1 MTKILLIKVPICY
14 FPSPKALEILKEN
27 YATRSAFH
35 FGPSLALALIDG
47 SLKHYLTC
55 DFELTVKDINTA
67 SILEKKY
74 LMEEYFEHIEN
85 VFKDNYDIVLVS
97 CQYMFNQSWVN
108 YTVDLAHKLN
118 PNAKIIVGGGFATIF
133 PEKAVSSPFVDYA
146 VIGEGEV
153 TTVHIINKILSITD
167 IDFEN
172 IYPFDGY
179 AEKLPNGKCK
189 IVDKKTFITD
199 LENHPTPDWSW
210 FPIDRIV
217 GDNADV
223 TFSGLPVMCTRGC
236 PHNCSYCS
244 TKSYWGRRFIYDPVV
259 KAINEI
265 LSIYKQYGIT
275 KCHIVDDNPAL
286 NNKWFLNLCKSIQEL
301 PEEIEIM
308 FSNFSIKSMNSEI
321 IEALKNIRQEK
332 ITIAIETGSQEMQ
345 KTIKKD
351 LNLENIRE
359 KVKLIRESGLKV
371 HACWMIG
378 FPNETLDQIKQT
390 TKMAV
395 AIQTDSIQVY
405 PVFPFPGTEMY
416 RVAKGQNL
424 LNLDENDFDTMRQH
438 TPGKILSSEWDGELL
453 SQIAYDTQIEA
464 NFLNNPAYDTES
476 SRQDMRDYLKGLIIR
491 LPDHPIISICLGYL
505 EHILDKNEESR
516 SSYYHKAL
524 ELLNSESSFF
534 RKYVNWD
541 FPQLKDFESWLSE
554 NSKIAR

>member
-67 SILEKKY
+67 SISEKKY

-210 FPIDRIV
+210 LPIDRIA
-217 GDNADV
+217 GDKADV
-223 TFSGLPVMCTRGC
+223 TFYGLPVMCTRGC

-244 TKSYWGRRFIYDPVV
+244 TKSYWGRRFTSDPVGKV
-259 KAINEI
+259 INEI
-265 LSIYKQYGIT
+265 LSIYKQYGIN
-275 KCHIVDDNPAL
+275 KFHIIDDNPAL

-301 PEEIEIM
+301 PEEINIM
-308 FSNFSIKSMNSEI
+308 FSNFSIESINSEI

-345 KTIKKD
+345 KTIKKH
-351 LNLENIRE
+351 LNLENVIE
-359 KVKLIRESGLKV
+359 KVKLIRKNGLKI

-390 TKMAV
+390 TRMAV
-395 AIQTDSIQVY
+395 DIQTDSIQVW
-405 PVFPFPGTEMY
+405 PVFPFPGTELY
-416 RVAKGQNL
+416 REAKGQNL
-424 LNLDENDFDTMRQH
+424 INLDENDFDTMRQH
-438 TPGKILSSEWDGELL
+438 TPGKILSSEWDGKLL
-453 SQIAYDTQIEA
+453 SQIAYDTQMEA
-464 NFLNNPAYDTES
+464 NFLNNPVYDTES
-476 SRQDMRDYLKGLIIR
+476 GMRYMRDYLKGLIIR
-491 LPDHPIISICLGYL
+491 LPDQPIISICLGYL
-505 EHILDKNEESR
+505 EHILDKNDESQSR
-516 SSYYHKAL
+516 YYHKAL
-524 ELLNSESSFF
+524 GSLNNESSFF
-534 RKYVNWD
+534 KKYVNWD
-541 FPQLKDFESWLSE
+541 FPQLNDFKSWLRE
-554 NSKIAR
+554 NHEIVR